1 MIMKIYA
8 VIDTNVIISALL
20 SHYDDAA
27 TVQTIKRVISG
38 DIVPIYNDDIINEYL
53 TVLHRSKFNFSESLI
68 TETIKVFID
77 FGISTER
84 LESSIVLPD
93 PKDLVFYEVAL
104 SVDDSFLV
112 TGNIKHFPKKP
123 FIVTPA
129 ELLRIMNEISSG
141 DKRLL
146 NEPPVPYGKL

>member
-8 VIDTNVIISALL
+8 VIDTNVIVSALL

>member
-8 VIDTNVIISALL
+8 VIDTNVIVSALL

-38 DIVPIYNDDIINEYL
+38 DVVPIYNDDIINEYL

-68 TETIKVFID
+68 TETIKVIID

-129 ELLRIMNEISSG
+129 ELLRIMNELSSG

>member
-1 MIMKIYA
+1 MKIYA
-8 VIDTNVIISALL
+8 VIDTNVIVSALL

-68 TETIKVFID
+68 TETIKVIID

>member
-1 MIMKIYA
+1 MKIYA

-27 TVQTIKRVISG
+27 TVQIIKRVISG

-68 TETIKVFID
+68 TETIKVIID

>member
-8 VIDTNVIISALL
+8 VIDTNVIVSALL

-68 TETIKVFID
+68 TETIKVIID

-112 TGNIKHFPKKP
+112 TGNSKHFPKKP

-129 ELLRIMNEISSG
+129 ELLRIMNELSYG

-146 NEPPVPYGKL
+146 NEPSVPYGKL

>member
-1 MIMKIYA
+1 MKIYA

-53 TVLHRSKFNFSESLI
+53 TVLHRSKFNFSESHI

>member
-8 VIDTNVIISALL
+8 VIDTNVIVSALL

-77 FGISTER
+77 FGISSER

-129 ELLRIMNEISSG
+129 ELLRIMNELSSG

-146 NEPPVPYGKL
+146 NEPSVPYGKL

>member
-1 MIMKIYA
+1 MKIYA

>member
-8 VIDTNVIISALL
+8 VIDTNVIVSALL

-38 DIVPIYNDDIINEYL
+38 DVVPIYNDDIINEYL

-68 TETIKVFID
+68 TEIIKVIID